1 MEYQRKSERYLTS
14 HLLED
19 QAEPRSGGQ
28 VLKNLLGVKNQSE
41 MDQIEARELK
51 RTEDILFRTYDRN
64 HRFTASDICRVHKLW
79 LGKVY
84 GWAGQYRQV
93 KLSKGSFSFAFPAQ
107 ISQLMSSLER
117 GPLRRY
123 TPCRARSQEN
133 VIKALA
139 EVHAELVLIH
149 PFREGN
155 GRIARTLATLMA
167 LQAGL
172 PPLDFS
178 PIHGKKRNQ
187 YFAAVRAGLVQN
199 YRPMEEIFR
208 RVLRKSLSGR
218 SLI

>member
-1 MEYQRKSERYLTS
+1 MNRLKRYVTS

-19 QAEPRSGGQ
+19 QSESGSRGL
-28 VLKNLLGVKNQSE
+28 VLRNLLGIKSQRE
-41 MDQIEARELK
+41 MDRLEAQELK
-51 RTEDILFRTYDRN
+51 RAEDIFFKTYDQS
-64 HRFTASDICRVHKLW
+64 HRFTVADVRHMHKVW

-93 KLSKGSFSFAFPAQ
+93 KLSKGNFSFAFPAQ
-107 ISQLMSSLER
+107 IPQLMDLLER

-123 TPCRARSQEN
+123 TPCRVRSKED

-139 EVHAELVLIH
+139 EVHVELVLIH

-178 PIHGKKRNQ
+178 PIHGKKRQ
-187 YFAAVRAGLVQN
+187 RYFTAVRAGVERD
-199 YRPMEEIFR
+199 YKPMEEIFR
-208 RVLRKSLSGR
+208 WVLQKSLSGR
-218 SLI
+218 SV